1 MEDELHLSE
10 RNLKLA
16 GAAALLASLAMA
28 SAPAVAAGTDAIL
41 ILDASGSMWGQVD
54 GQTKI
59 SAARQAV
66 DAILAK
72 WKPDDRLGL
81 MAYGHRSKGD
91 CKDIEMMVPVSRF
104 DPARIK
110 AAVAGLNP
118 KGKTPIADSLR
129 AAAEAL
135 KATENK
141 ATVVLVSDG
150 IETCAPDPC
159 AVAAELKKA
168 GVGFTAHVVGFDVT
182 DPAAKTQLQ
191 CIARATGGV
200 YLDARN
206 AATLETALGRAV
218 EATQGGKVASEAPAK
233 PAKDAFTGKNLR
245 ATMRLAEGLDPV
257 SDDGVAWTFHAD
269 NGGEKGDVAA
279 TFYGAPVMETI
290 APGAYLLELQYGQ
303 VMRVFPVTIEKGKR
317 ATLDLVLDAG
327 YVTSE
332 GTRIGREGRLDD
344 GIAWEVKSAEGE
356 SVAVAYDAVPRFI
369 LPAGD
374 YVLEL
379 TKGEAKA
386 TKPFKLAAG
395 DQINVDLA
403 MDAGRL
409 FVSGLYASGGPK
421 VKTGFAVE
429 VRKPKNADGEAG
441 ESVTTHYDEL
451 SKFDLPSGDYELLV
465 SVGEARRTF
474 DVKVASG
481 QTTKFEAVLDA
492 GVAAIK
498 APGSEQLD
506 IARAER
512 DINGVRETVISTHS
526 GAIDT
531 ALNAGSYVAV
541 SHLGNDRTVEKA
553 FEIAPGKRLE
563 IEVK

>member
-1 MEDELHLSE
+1 MKLSA
-10 RNLKLA
+10 RHFGLA
-16 GAAALLASLAMA
+16 GVLAALVSLA
-28 SAPAVAAGTDAIL
+28 PVAAVGADAIL

-59 SAARQAV
+59 SAARRAV
-66 DAILAK
+66 DTILAK

-81 MAYGHRSKGD
+81 MAYGHRAKGD
-91 CKDIEMMVPVSRF
+91 CKDIELMVPVSRF

-135 KATENK
+135 KTTETR

-159 AVAAELKKA
+159 AVATELKKA

-233 PAKDAFTGKNLR
+233 PARDAFAGKNLR
-245 ATMRLAEGLDPV
+245 GTVRLAEGLDPI
-257 SDDGVAWTFHAD
+257 SDDSVSWSFHAD
-269 NGGEKGDVAA
+269 DNGEKGD
-279 TFYGAPVMETI
+279 TIKEFYGAPIAETM
-290 APGAYLLELQYGQ
+290 APGSYLVEVQYGE
-303 VMRVFPVTIEKGKR
+303 VRRTFPAKIEKDKR
-317 ATLDLVLDAG
+317 TTLDLVLDAG
-327 YVTSE
+327 FVTSE
-332 GTRIGREGRLDD
+332 ASRIGRDGKLDD
-344 GIAWEVKSAEGE
+344 VAWEVRDSQGE
-356 SVAVAYDAVPRFI
+356 AVATAYDPVPRFI
-369 LPAGD
+369 LPAGA
-374 YVLEL
+374 YVLALSKEQ
-379 TKGEAKA
+379 AKA
-386 TKPFKLAAG
+386 EKPFTLTAG
-395 DQINVDLA
+395 DQINVELA
-403 MDAGRL
+403 LDAGRL
-409 FVSGLYASGGPK
+409 FVSGLYAAGGPK
-421 VKTGFAVE
+421 VTDGLSVE
-429 VRKPKNADGEAG
+429 VRQPKTAAGEDG
-441 ESVTTHYDEL
+441 ESVTTTYEAL
-451 SKFDLPSGDYELLV
+451 AKFELPSGSYEVLV
-465 SVGEARRTF
+465 SVGQAMRSF
-474 DVKVASG
+474 AVKVVSG
-481 QTTKFEAVLDA
+481 ETTRLEAVLDA

-498 APGSEQLD
+498 APKAETLE
-506 IARAER
+506 IVRAER
-512 DINGVRETVISTHS
+512 DINGAREIVATSHDEQFS
-526 GAIDT
+526 A

-553 FEIAPGKRLE
+553 FEIAPGKRIE

>member
-1 MEDELHLSE
+1 MESELTPPM

-16 GAAALLASLAMA
+16 GVVATAVALLA
-28 SAPAVAAGTDAIL
+28 APVQAANTDAIL

-66 DAILAK
+66 DAILAR

-81 MAYGHRSKGD
+81 MAYGHRTKGD

-104 DPARIK
+104 DPARIR

-135 KATENK
+135 KATETK

-182 DPAAKTQLQ
+182 DPAAKDQLQ

-206 AATLETALGRAV
+206 AATLATALGRAV
-218 EATQGGKVASEAPAK
+218 EATQGGKVASEAPAR
-233 PAKDAFTGKNLR
+233 PAKDALTGKNLR
-245 ATMRLAEGLDPV
+245 GTVRLADELDPI
-257 SDDGVAWTFHAD
+257 SDDSVSWTFFAD
-269 NGGEKGDVAA
+269 DDGEKGDTVKE
-279 TFYGAPVMETI
+279 FYGAPIAETM
-290 APGAYLLELQYGQ
+290 APGSYLVEVRYGE
-303 VMRVFPVTIEKGKR
+303 VGRTVPAKVEKGKR
-317 ATLDLVLDAG
+317 ATLDVVLDAG
-327 YVTSE
+327 FVTSE
-332 GTRIGREGRLDD
+332 AARIGRAGKLDD
-344 GIAWEVKSAEGE
+344 VAWEVKDTRGDT
-356 SVAVAYDAVPRFI
+356 VATAYEAVPRFI

-379 TKGEAKA
+379 SKGQAKA
-386 TKPFKLAAG
+386 AKPFKLTAG
-395 DQINVDLA
+395 DQINVELA
-403 MDAGRL
+403 LDAGRL
-409 FVSGLYASGGPK
+409 FVSGVYAAGGPE
-421 VKTGFAVE
+421 VKDGLSVE
-429 VRKPKNADGEAG
+429 VRKARNSDDEPGEALA
-441 ESVTTHYDEL
+441 TTYDAL
-451 SKFDLPSGDYELLV
+451 SKFELPSGSYEVLV
-465 SVGEARRTF
+465 SVGQAARSFT
-474 DVKVASG
+474 VKVASG
-481 QTTKFEAVLDA
+481 ETTRLNAVLDA
-492 GVAAIK
+492 GVIALK

-512 DINGVRETVISTHS
+512 DINGARETVISTHG

-531 ALNAGSYVAV
+531 ALNAGNYIAIA
-541 SHLGNDRTVEKA
+541 HTGDDKTIEKT
-553 FEIAPGKRLE
+553 FVIAPGKRLE
-563 IEVK
+563 IELK

>member
-1 MEDELHLSE
+1 MESELTLPM

-16 GAAALLASLAMA
+16 GVVATAVALLA
-28 SAPAVAAGTDAIL
+28 APVQAANTDAIL

-66 DAILAK
+66 DAILAR

-81 MAYGHRSKGD
+81 MAYGHRTKGD

-104 DPARIK
+104 DPARIR

-135 KATENK
+135 KATETK

-182 DPAAKTQLQ
+182 DPAAKDQLQ

-206 AATLETALGRAV
+206 AATLATALGRAV
-218 EATQGGKVASEAPAK
+218 EATQGGKVASEAPAR
-233 PAKDAFTGKNLR
+233 PAKDALTGKNLR
-245 ATMRLAEGLDPV
+245 GTVRLADELDPI
-257 SDDGVAWTFHAD
+257 SDDSVSWTFFAD
-269 NGGEKGDVAA
+269 DDGEKGDTVKE
-279 TFYGAPVMETI
+279 FYGAPIAETM
-290 APGAYLLELQYGQ
+290 APGSYLVEVRYGE
-303 VMRVFPVTIEKGKR
+303 VGRTVPAKVEKGKR
-317 ATLDLVLDAG
+317 AKLDVVLDAG
-327 YVTSE
+327 FVTSE
-332 GTRIGREGRLDD
+332 AARIGRAGKLDD
-344 GIAWEVKSAEGE
+344 VAWEVKDTRGDT
-356 SVAVAYDAVPRFI
+356 VATAYEAVPRFI

-379 TKGEAKA
+379 SKGQAKA
-386 TKPFKLAAG
+386 AKPFKLTAG
-395 DQINVDLA
+395 DQINVELA
-403 MDAGRL
+403 LDAGRL
-409 FVSGLYASGGPK
+409 FVSGVYAAGGPE
-421 VKTGFAVE
+421 VKDGLSVE
-429 VRKPKNADGEAG
+429 VRKARNSDDEPGEALA
-441 ESVTTHYDEL
+441 TTYDAL
-451 SKFDLPSGDYELLV
+451 SKFELPSGSYEVLV
-465 SVGEARRTF
+465 SVGQAARSFT
-474 DVKVASG
+474 VKVASG
-481 QTTKFEAVLDA
+481 ETTRLNAVLDA
-492 GVAAIK
+492 GVIALK

-512 DINGVRETVISTHS
+512 DINGARETVISTHG

-531 ALNAGSYVAV
+531 ALNAGNYIAIA
-541 SHLGNDRTVEKA
+541 HTGDDKTIEKT
-553 FEIAPGKRLE
+553 FVIAPGKRLE
-563 IEVK
+563 IELK